1 MKLIDFHTHFFPDS
15 IACGAVKKIE
25 AIAGVKGLGDGTL
38 DSLKSYMKQ
47 DTVSVSVNLPVAT
60 RPDQVTAINRK
71 MIEHNKS
78 GDKSVVC
85 FGAMH
90 PEFSKTG
97 NFAEEIEFLSAHGIK
112 GIKLHPE
119 YQEFF
124 PDDGKLKKL
133 YEACVRYNMIVV
145 MHAGADPVSDE
156 VRAMPN
162 RTATV
167 ASIKGLKLVLAHFGG
182 YAIWDAVYRHLAGT
196 DVLFD
201 TAYTQEMEWGMM
213 KGLIEKHGADKIL
226 FGSDFPWARAGVIRK
241 NIEAAVPDE
250 QSREMIFYKN
260 AETLLGI
267 TL

>member
-15 IACGAVKKIE
+15 IAADAVRKLE
-25 AIAGVKGLGDGTL
+25 AIAGVKGFGCGTL
-38 DSLKSYMKQ
+38 DSLRDFMKQ
-47 DTVSVSVNLPVAT
+47 DNVGISVNLPVAT
-60 RPDQVTAINRK
+60 RPDQVKSINKK

-78 GDKSVVC
+78 GDKSVIC

-97 NFAEEIEFLSAHGIK
+97 DFAEEIEYLAQNGIK

-124 PDDGKLKKL
+124 PDDGRLKKL
-133 YEACVRYNMIVV
+133 YDACVKYDMIVV
-145 MHAGADPVSDE
+145 MHAGEDPVSDE

-162 RTATV
+162 RTARV

-196 DVLFD
+196 DVMFD

-213 KGLIEKHGADKIL
+213 KGLIETHGADKIL
-226 FGSDFPWARAGVIRK
+226 FGSDFPWARAGVIK
-241 NIEAAVPDE
+241 AKIEAATSDE
-250 QSREMIFYKN
+250 AARKKIFYEN
-260 AETLLGI
+260 AEKLLGI
-267 TL
+267 TP